1 MKTKGW
7 LALGSLAL
15 LSLAGCASQTTATAQ
30 AAASPPAD
38 TFTGEVW
45 TWDERENTV
54 TLRRGVQD
62 VRVKTTPDQ
71 IRRLQLHQTATIR
84 GQLAPP
90 ADLPSTI
97 APAVAMTP
105 VPRGQANEQTSMGTV
120 TAVDPAGRLSI
131 DSERGALHVWA
142 AAGASQRF
150 ATGDKVRVTMA
161 VQPVDM
167 VPASRSGASAPTDSS
182 ASMSSQPGDSAV
194 VTGRIMGV
202 DRGLLVVESPSGPI
216 QIWVGES
223 PRYSVSQ
230 TVQVRTNVA
239 KAQ

>member
-30 AAASPPAD
+30 APASPPAD

-62 VRVKTTPDQ
+62 IRVKTTPDQ

-97 APAVAMTP
+97 DINPTLITLALLKPASVAMSFWDFT
-105 VPRGQANEQTSMGTV
+105 
-120 TAVDPAGRLSI
+120 
-131 DSERGALHVWA
+131 
-142 AAGASQRF
+142 
-150 ATGDKVRVTMA
+150 
-161 VQPVDM
+161 
-167 VPASRSGASAPTDSS
+167 PASWSTRL
-182 ASMSSQPGDSAV
+182 M
-194 VTGRIMGV
+194 M
-202 DRGLLVVESPSGPI
+202 
-216 QIWVGES
+216 
-223 PRYSVSQ
+223 
-230 TVQVRTNVA
+230 NF
-239 KAQ
+239 